1 MDGHISF
8 IIMNI
13 YAIRVFILTFWIFF
27 SRWNAS
33 ITLLVTYMAV
43 CKNVYDL
50 QKVQQA
56 ENNIVIVMD
65 VIDMPP
71 NIQHTKND

>member
-1 MDGHISF
+1 
-8 IIMNI
+8 
-13 YAIRVFILTFWIFF
+13 
-27 SRWNAS
+27 
-33 ITLLVTYMAV
+33 MAV